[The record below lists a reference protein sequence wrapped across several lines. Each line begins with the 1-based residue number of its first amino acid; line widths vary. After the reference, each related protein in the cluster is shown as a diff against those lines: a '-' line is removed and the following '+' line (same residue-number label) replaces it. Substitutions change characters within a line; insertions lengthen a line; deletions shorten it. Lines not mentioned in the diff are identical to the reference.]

1 MISLGHVQLQKAFRQ
16 RQVRLFDGQRV
27 CRVSSRTLLQPGQLL
42 FINKPAGLKVQGVK
56 NSLDALMRT
65 GLRLRPT
72 DDPKLVHR
80 LDRNASGVMVVAR
93 DADAATWLSAAFKD
107 KSLQGQAGGSSPTP
121 DQQLLAPGLHIRR
134 VYHALLARQLPRRQ
148 EGSIRMPLLVAG
160 RKVEALTHYRVMQSS
175 PQGISWVE
183 LEPVTGRQHQLRIHC
198 ARVLQAPILGD
209 ASSLDLGGAL
219 PGGRTRAL
227 PLFLHARKML
237 LKKPGED
244 TMKVVAPL
252 PVYMMDVIHALGW
265 PLPV

>member
-1 MISLGHVQLQKAFRQ
+1 LGHVQLQKAFRQ
-16 RQVRLFDGQRV
+16 RQVLPAPACSAVQPSHLPAWLLG
-27 CRVSSRTLLQPGQLL
+27 RTPELL

-107 KSLQGQAGGSSPTP
+107 KSLQGQARGSSPHP

-183 LEPVTGRQHQLRIHC
+183 LEPVT
-198 ARVLQAPILGD
+198 
-209 ASSLDLGGAL
+209 
-219 PGGRTRAL
+219 
-227 PLFLHARKML
+227 
-237 LKKPGED
+237 
-244 TMKVVAPL
+244 
-252 PVYMMDVIHALGW
+252 
-265 PLPV
+265 